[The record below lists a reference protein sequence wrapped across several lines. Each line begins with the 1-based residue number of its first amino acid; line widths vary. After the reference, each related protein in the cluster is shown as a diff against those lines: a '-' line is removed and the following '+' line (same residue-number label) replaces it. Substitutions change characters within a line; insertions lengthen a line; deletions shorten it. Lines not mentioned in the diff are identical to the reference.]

1 MRCAR
6 CIASL
11 VPAMRDCH
19 TSARRIATV
28 TRMPSLA
35 PVLAVVSTDEA
46 AACGERAS
54 AACLFVYRR
63 THNDVLARASDWLIA
78 RPLKIL
84 LIIVLALIASWTLR
98 RVIDRFIAGVERAT
112 VKPGIGRPGDST
124 SLMVTSPLGD
134 RAKQRAETL
143 GAVMTSFGRAIIF
156 VIAGLT
162 ILSELDIN
170 LGPLLAGAGI
180 VGVAVGFGS
189 QTLVKDF
196 LSGIFMLLEDQFGVG
211 DQIDVGEASGV
222 VEGVSLRTTRL
233 RDVHGT
239 VWHVP
244 NGEIKRIGNKS
255 QEWSRAV
262 LDVAVMHG
270 TEIPRA
276 EQVMKTVADDLWHD
290 ENWSP
295 VILAEPE
302 VLGVEGIGTTGITLR
317 LSVRT
322 RPGDQLRLLRQLRA
336 GISEAFQREGIQMPS
351 VQPTP
356 PDDPGTTI

>member
-1 MRCAR
+1 M
-6 CIASL
+6 
-11 VPAMRDCH
+11 
-19 TSARRIATV
+19 
-28 TRMPSLA
+28 TRVVA
-35 PVLAVVSTDEA
+35 PVFAVVSPDEA
-46 AACGERAS
+46 AACGDKAS
-54 AACLFVYRR
+54 AACLFVYRQ
-63 THNDVLARASDWLIA
+63 THNDVLARAADWLIA

-84 LIIVLALIASWTLR
+84 LILVLAFIASWMLR
-98 RVIDRFIAGVERAT
+98 RVIERFVRGVERAA
-112 VKPGIGRPGDST
+112 VRPGLGRVGDTT
-124 SLMVTSPLGD
+124 SLMVPSPLGD

-143 GAVMTSFGRAIIF
+143 GAVLQSFGRAIIF

-162 ILSELDIN
+162 ILGEFDID

-180 VGVAVGFGS
+180 VGIAIGFGA

-196 LSGIFMLLEDQFGVG
+196 LSGVFMLLEDQFGVG
-211 DQIDVGEASGV
+211 DQIDAGEASGV

-233 RDVHGT
+233 RDVQGT
-239 VWHVP
+239 VWHIP

-262 LDVAVMHG
+262 LDVAIAHG
-270 TEIPRA
+270 SDIARA
-276 EQVMKTVADDLWHD
+276 QDVMKTVADDLWHD

-322 RPGDQLRLLRQLRA
+322 RPGDQLPLQRQLRA
-336 GISEAFQREGIQMPS
+336 GVTEAFLREGIQMPS

-356 PDDPGTTI
+356 SDQSDSLPGMGTTPPTG